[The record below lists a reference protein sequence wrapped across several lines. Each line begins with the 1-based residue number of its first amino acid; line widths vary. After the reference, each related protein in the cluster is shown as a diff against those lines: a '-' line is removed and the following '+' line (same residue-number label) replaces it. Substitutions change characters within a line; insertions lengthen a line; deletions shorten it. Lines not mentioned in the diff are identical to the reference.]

1 MHIKGGEA
9 LVLILFHKTCGP
21 SRRETGTVSE
31 TDLRGISRME
41 DAEGRWSKG
50 EERKE
55 CERSREKAPGI
66 YVRLNLPGLKTDAP
80 SSTFKHFQVGC
91 NTGLFVATASAHKPF
106 QIVHGMGIYVIR
118 NCGTLTVADF

>member
-1 MHIKGGEA
+1 M
-9 LVLILFHKTCGP
+9 LFHKPCGP

-55 CERSREKAPGI
+55 CERSGEKAPGI
-66 YVRLNLPGLKTDAP
+66 YVRLNLPGLKKYAP
-80 SSTFKHFQVGC
+80 SSAFKHVQGW
-91 NTGLFVATASAHKPF
+91 L
-106 QIVHGMGIYVIR
+106 
-118 NCGTLTVADF
+118 